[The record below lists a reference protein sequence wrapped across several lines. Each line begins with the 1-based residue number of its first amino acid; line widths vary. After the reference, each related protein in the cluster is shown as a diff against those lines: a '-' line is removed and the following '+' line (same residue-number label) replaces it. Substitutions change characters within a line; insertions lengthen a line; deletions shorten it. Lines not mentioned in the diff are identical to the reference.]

1 MWNIGFWNSDH
12 RHTVNPLLSP
22 TCQGAY
28 LFQAHLSGALIETG
42 DLFNLEKTMVFVLHK
57 EVGYKM
63 EKLKDKKA
71 GGHAAQGSESNL
83 NFQLVN
89 KPSLPDQSTQSFTV
103 VID

>member
-1 MWNIGFWNSDH
+1 
-12 RHTVNPLLSP
+12 
-22 TCQGAY
+22 
-28 LFQAHLSGALIETG
+28 
-42 DLFNLEKTMVFVLHK
+42 MVFALHK

-71 GGHAAQGSESNL
+71 GGHAAQGSESNP